1 MPRYAATGL
10 ENVVTASLT
19 TALHLTRG
27 ASRRAAIYDFTISQ
41 SGTPSDSLCRW
52 VAQRFTA
59 APTSSAVVAASV
71 DLADSAAI
79 TTAGENASAE
89 GTYTAATELFDQG
102 VNVRAAYRWVAY
114 PGGELIVPDTASAG
128 IGLRVS
134 SPAYVLQADATIHF
148 QE

>member
-1 MPRYAATGL
+1 
-10 ENVVTASLT
+10 
-19 TALHLTRG
+19 
-27 ASRRAAIYDFTISQ
+27 
-41 SGTPSDSLCRW
+41 
-52 VAQRFTA
+52 
-59 APTSSAVVAASV
+59 
-71 DLADSAAI
+71 LADSAAI

-114 PGGELIVPDTASAG
+114 PGGELIVPDTAAAG